1 MHSKTGTGRS
11 NIIAF
16 LKYGGKK
23 GFIGNKKSSRCFLQC
38 FLENKWQNMF
48 KRQAGRQTLNTS
60 RMKVKQGT
68 VKAYMQ
74 LTIRAP
80 KINDKC

>member
-1 MHSKTGTGRS
+1 
-11 NIIAF
+11 
-16 LKYGGKK
+16 
-23 GFIGNKKSSRCFLQC
+23 
-38 FLENKWQNMF
+38 MF